1 MILALFGRLL
11 QSVKWDSVEEANHD
25 MDGLVEAVRT
35 AVYES
40 FEPMKLNFLFL
51 NIQVILEEMI
61 NRQGDNDY
69 DISHTMG
76 KAALEQQGILP
87 ERLLLGASEDK
98 VRIGFGT
105 FLDELDGYGEDMV

>member
-1 MILALFGRLL
+1 MFIFTL
-11 QSVKWDSVEEANHD
+11 Q
-25 MDGLVEAVRT
+25 G
-35 AVYES
+35 
-40 FEPMKLNFLFL
+40 
-51 NIQVILEEMI
+51 ILEEVI
-61 NRQGDNDY
+61 NREGDNDY

-98 VRIGFGT
+98 VLRIGFGT